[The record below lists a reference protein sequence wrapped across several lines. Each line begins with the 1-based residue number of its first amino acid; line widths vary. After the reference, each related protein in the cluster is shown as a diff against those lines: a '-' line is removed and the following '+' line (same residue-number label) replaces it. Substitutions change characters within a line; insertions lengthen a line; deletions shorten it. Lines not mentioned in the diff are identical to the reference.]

1 MLTITLVP
9 DALDGKDGPT
19 QELEYE
25 TAQILIDERFGPLEK
40 VESANKDD
48 QPEQS
53 SPDSNGRPTLT
64 EFVLISSDSQ
74 NPGDP
79 GFDALVD
86 RFNLDLQ
93 TAQER
98 KGVQVLVGD
107 FDQYPNQ
114 VSEDGTTLL
123 TIVQVF
129 ESEEAEVTL
138 LTDVAHQLTRT
149 DDGFEIL
156 MFGDASINTTFSR
169 LAEDDLFVGEMIG
182 IGVAIIIL
190 ALVFGAVVAAFIP
203 IILAIAAV
211 FTAIGLTGI
220 IGQFVELNEFVPNI
234 ITMMGL
240 AVGIDYSLFVLSRYR
255 EERSKGLDKEAAIDL
270 SGHTAG
276 RAVAFSGMTVVLA
289 LLGMLIIPE
298 RTFIAFGIG
307 SITVVFVAVLTSM
320 TLLPA
325 LIGILGDRVNSVR
338 APLPLTLGLFIVG
351 LVVVSLTIG
360 LGPIVILV
368 SFGVMGILAVLNG
381 LRRVMNRNLSSHTQN
396 DGNGTA
402 AGNQGVWNTITL
414 AVMKRPLISMIA
426 ATMFLAVLSY
436 FFFQLE
442 KGSSGISV
450 LPDEEPT
457 KKAFQK
463 LDDKFGFGS
472 DAPARVVID
481 GDVTDAGILEAIST
495 LERLMIE
502 DKGLQAPEVRIEE
515 TVDLA
520 SLTAKIP
527 GDPTNQSALNTIRR
541 IRTEHVPEAFG
552 SVPYSSYE
560 IFVGGESAAIVDAVK
575 ITDEYMPIV
584 FATVLSLSFVLLLF
598 AFRSITVSIASIL
611 MNLLS
616 VGAAYGLVVLVF
628 QKGFLIDLFGFKQV
642 DQVEFWLPLF
652 MFSILFGL
660 SMDYHVFML
669 SRIKERFDET
679 QNAADSVAFG
689 LRTTAS
695 IITGAALI
703 MVAVFGGFALG
714 KIAFFQ
720 SMGFGLG
727 AAVLLDA
734 TIVRS
739 LLVPSVMRMLG
750 NHAWY
755 FPSWLEWMPNI
766 SIEGSPKPPISDPR
780 VPSRID

>member
-255 EERSKGLDKEAAIDL
+255 EERSKGLSKEAAIDL

-396 DGNGTA
+396 IA

-780 VPSRID
+780 VPSGME

>member
-64 EFVLISSDSQ
+64 EFVLISSDSE

-368 SFGVMGILAVLNG
+368 SFGVMAILAVLNG

-396 DGNGTA
+396 IA

-780 VPSRID
+780 VPSGME